1 MEAKLREP
9 RGVIG
14 CETIGRDSLPAGRPL
29 ANPGCLIMLCRRGA
43 AEVTVNSRK
52 LRIGEGNMAFL
63 VFDMVVIP
71 SEVTP
76 DFEAVALRADFD
88 ATQDIFFHI
97 TSVRFWESVYKRP
110 VFPVGRRRRVLLAE
124 WFDTLLWMTDN
135 CSEAIRGRVLGNE
148 AECLML
154 VLSEQTERRLGA
166 AGYKPVKNRA
176 RTLANDFL
184 ALLSRHYTRH
194 HDVAFYADRL
204 NITPNYLNIVVRR
217 NFGTTAKEQIDILL
231 GQVMKS
237 MLETTDLSVKQIAD
251 RLNFSDPSY
260 LCRVFRRLTGMS
272 PLAWRRHH

>member
-1 MEAKLREP
+1 M
-9 RGVIG
+9 
-14 CETIGRDSLPAGRPL
+14 
-29 ANPGCLIMLCRRGA
+29 
-43 AEVTVNSRK
+43 
-52 LRIGEGNMAFL
+52 
-63 VFDMVVIP
+63 
-71 SEVTP
+71 
-76 DFEAVALRADFD
+76 
-88 ATQDIFFHI
+88 
-97 TSVRFWESVYKRP
+97 
-110 VFPVGRRRRVLLAE
+110 
-124 WFDTLLWMTDN
+124 
-135 CSEAIRGRVLGNE
+135 
-148 AECLML
+148 
-154 VLSEQTERRLGA
+154 
-166 AGYKPVKNRA
+166 KNRA